1 MRSGFIFSM
10 LVEKNGF
17 HVDYDDVRTTSAEPR
32 TFQKH
37 SARES
42 CITVRK
48 RLALASILGP
58 FGVHLLKFTLDT
70 HPGSLMHYLGL
81 LEFLVRICDALQHTR
96 DVPNLSDEY
105 DCDLITGFPF
115 ALVFTCV
122 RLGHAFLTSRST

>member
-1 MRSGFIFSM
+1 MDYIIT
-10 LVEKNGF
+10 NGQ
-17 HVDYDDVRTTSAEPR
+17 EPR

-58 FGVHLLKFTLDT
+58 FGVHLLKFTPDT
-70 HPGSLMHYLGL
+70 HPGLLMHYLGL
-81 LEFLVRICDALQHTR
+81 LEFLVRVCDALQHTR

-115 ALVFTCV
+115 ALVFTCTFRPCV
-122 RLGHAFLTSRST
+122 TYITKYMRLKGIIRNFGRLRAIL